1 MGVRFL
7 KMAVVYILL
16 GICIGIYMGATLNFA
31 LTSVHAHTNLFGW
44 ATLALC
50 GFTYLR
56 FPKAAESPLARWHF
70 WLQGIGLPIMLIT
83 LALMAHGYAPDW
95 VTTLKRIGESVAGIG
110 ILIFAVNV
118 FTNVKAMDIH
128 NNHTHDVSK

>member
-7 KMAVVYILL
+7 KMAVVYILV
-16 GICIGIYMGATLNFA
+16 GISIGIYMGISLNFA

-56 FPKAAESPLARWHF
+56 FPKAAESPLAKWHF

-83 LALMAHGYAPDW
+83 LTLMAHGYAPNW
-95 VTTLKRIGESVAGIG
+95 VTMLKRIGESVAGTG
-110 ILIFAVNV
+110 ILIFAINV
-118 FTNVKAMDIH
+118 FTNVNAKDIPTKH
-128 NNHTHDVSK
+128 QHDVSM